1 VRWKD
6 NTPVTSR
13 FEKKV
18 LDFKFFHPFYLPK
31 TGCLDD
37 KKCKENG
44 KKEQPATFEPCT
56 SQFQTL
62 P

>member
-1 VRWKD
+1 VRWRD
-6 NTPVTSR
+6 NIPVTST
-13 FEKKV
+13 FGKKM
-18 LDFKFFHPFYLPK
+18 LDFRFFHLFSLPK

-44 KKEQPATFEPCT
+44 KKEQLAAFEPCA